1 MEFHRRDR
9 KRNINKGWGI
19 VAVDPQ
25 GETEG
30 FAIGDMLVEL
40 IGNTQQAPGIEII
53 TSQMFSSNS
62 SS

>member
-9 KRNINKGWGI
+9 KRNFDKGWGVI
-19 VAVDPQ
+19 ALDPD

-40 IGNTQQAPGIEII
+40 ILLTLSRSRHPRPGVEIDL
-53 TSQMFSSNS
+53 FS
-62 SS
+62 